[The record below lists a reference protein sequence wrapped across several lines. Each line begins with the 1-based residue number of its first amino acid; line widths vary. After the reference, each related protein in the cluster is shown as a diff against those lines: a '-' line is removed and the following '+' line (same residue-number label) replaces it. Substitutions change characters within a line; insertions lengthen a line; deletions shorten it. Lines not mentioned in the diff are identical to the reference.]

1 MYKLWIV
8 IVIVISYYV
17 CVCVCVFLQRE
28 RSGMEWN
35 RDDDIKENDNDAN
48 IEDDIEDEY

>member
-1 MYKLWIV
+1 MDSDSNSDFLLC
-8 IVIVISYYV
+8 V
-17 CVCVCVFLQRE
+17 CMCVCVFLQRE